1 MIKHPNQRVGIF
13 IDVQNMYYSARN
25 LFSAKVNFGEVVRAG
40 VDERHLIRAIAYVV
54 KTKTGEE
61 RPFFEALYHQGIE
74 TKEKEIQEFFGGA
87 KKADW
92 DVGMAVDAIRISG
105 NLDVVI
111 IVSGDGD
118 FVPLVEYLRN
128 QGRQVEVMS
137 FRETSSTK
145 LVEAVDVYTDLS
157 AEPDRFLIKDG
168 GARSTGRRGTTWTK
182 NEAATETEAEG
193 PDEAPSDNDGPVII
207 RGGKKIPV

>member
-25 LFSAKVNFGEVVRAG
+25 LFGAKVNFGEVVRQG
-40 VDERHLIRAIAYVV
+40 VGDRQLIRAIAYVV

-105 NLDVVI
+105 NLDVVV

-157 AEPDRFLIKDG
+157 GDHDAFLIKEG
-168 GARSTGRRGTTWTK
+168 GSRPGRRVAWTK
-182 NEAATETEAEG
+182 VDTAKEESTDDSDEDVG
-193 PDEAPSDNDGPVII
+193 PTDGPVII